1 MTSVFSVVAVALHG
15 STHCHCIYLTCTSN
29 VKRRK
34 NEPQWFSFMRQ
45 KALQLLMH
53 PLKKSGPSPL
63 IEYSIDL
70 LAASLAN
77 QE

>member
-1 MTSVFSVVAVALHG
+1 MTSVSSVVAVALHG
-15 STHCHCIYLTCTSN
+15 SAHRHGIYVTCTA
-29 VKRRK
+29 KRRQK
-34 NEPQWFSFMRQ
+34 ELQWFSFMLRE
-45 KALQLLMH
+45 ALQLLMH

-63 IEYSIDL
+63 IEYSADL